1 MLRHLCCVV
10 AATTLASVA
19 LADGYRMECG
29 GLTAVFN
36 QHGKLIDLQKR
47 GVSMLAN
54 STDGPAW
61 TLSYKGGSIDSK
73 AYQEPPLVT
82 YGDGEMTF
90 RWQAADLPSVI
101 CSVRPNDDN
110 DGLAF
115 SSFVENNTKFRLDDF
130 RYPQEFRFKITSP
143 EDYLIVVQNTHHE
156 TNLTPLKGLKKFEV
170 MYPGFMSMQMSGFR
184 LGQDALLFYTD
195 DTTAQVKEHHYEA
208 DGDILDY
215 NVSHYIAL
223 RPDKFW
229 EPDYSLV
236 VCLLPNG
243 DYNDMAH
250 RYGKWAR
257 AQRWARKKFAD
268 KLALRP
274 SMERI
279 LTDGLVRMDS
289 LPAGKA
295 FKQDKAHEPWHYIG
309 DPKLNPSAIYEPYND
324 RLLQILLR
332 HEKLYGVRPGWWL
345 PMWSGSQFDSNFPVY
360 FPLPDYMGDFEKFK
374 NECERNGLTIL
385 PHVNVVQWA
394 VFNFTPES
402 QKRYQAE
409 WDGSNYPNWIYANIR
424 QIITNIGRSFEREL
438 PTVVGLSSPSDHH
451 GIYLDCFA
459 QGFAKDNNPASPYC
473 EEANCYQLGK
483 LHLARNV
490 RKIIAGPLMTEGR
503 MEYLLPYTDLTTGAN
518 GGSPNQLPLWEMVY
532 GDCVVNNTFNSHWSP
547 YFRKMW
553 MMQGGLISSYWPKW
567 GEDKG
572 EDLDIYTETTCQ
584 RVIRHVEGTLMR
596 RHDRPQGI
604 AVSQWDNGVVFWNPP
619 AAQADSARYRPWGPA
634 AKKHD
639 ASPENLTF
647 ATALGEFAIESIARD
662 GIWAWTPDGDFI
674 ADHVRKVSR
683 NGETVFSCDSD
694 DLVVIRGMG
703 RWVIRNC
710 SDKPVKVTIYSKCLK
725 ETTLPQGKWVRQQ
738 REESPHC
745 IDGTVTLEIPAN
757 ELFVSGIP
765 LYSEK

>member
-1 MLRHLCCVV
+1 MKRTKVGGKEKMSRIRDDYDNSRWRKIEDWIKGEKDPMDD
-10 AATTLASVA
+10 A
-19 LADGYRMECG
+19 MEIRRP
-29 GLTAVFN
+29 L
-36 QHGKLIDLQKR
+36 D
-47 GVSMLAN
+47 
-54 STDGPAW
+54 DGPD
-61 TLSYKGGSIDSK
+61 TDVQITEESLERTTQRLFKFVNR
-73 AYQEPPLVT
+73 AYSLFSVCFCILLVT
-82 YGDGEMTF
+82 IMIWYITFMPTFGDG
-90 RWQAADLPSVI
+90 
-101 CSVRPNDDN
+101 
-110 DGLAF
+110 
-115 SSFVENNTKFRLDDF
+115 NNPVNNEVSQ
-130 RYPQEFRFKITSP
+130 RYIE
-143 EDYLIVVQNTHHE
+143 
-156 TNLTPLKGLKKFEV
+156 KGLEETGATNFV
-170 MYPGFMSMQMSGFR
+170 TGM
-184 LGQDALLFYTD
+184 
-195 DTTAQVKEHHYEA
+195 
-208 DGDILDY
+208 ILDY
-215 NVSHYIAL
+215 
-223 RPDKFW
+223 
-229 EPDYSLV
+229 
-236 VCLLPNG
+236 
-243 DYNDMAH
+243 
-250 RYGKWAR
+250 R
-257 AQRWARKKFAD
+257 AFD
-268 KLALRP
+268 TFGESCVLFI
-274 SMERI
+274 STI
-279 LTDGLVRMDS
+279 CV
-289 LPAGKA
+289 
-295 FKQDKAHEPWHYIG
+295 
-309 DPKLNPSAIYEPYND
+309 
-324 RLLQILLR
+324 QILLR

-725 ETTLPQGKWVRQQ
+725 EATLPQGKWVRQQ
-738 REESPHC
+738 REETPHC